1 MSNIW
6 VGLIFRSLDYDIEF
20 ISRFFYL
27 FDHFFLTVDLIVG
40 FLISAVI
47 TQILNPIAELSIP
60 IGILTNKAR

>member
-1 MSNIW
+1 M
-6 VGLIFRSLDYDIEF
+6 IFP
-20 ISRFFYL
+20 
-27 FDHFFLTVDLIVG
+27 FFLTVDLIVG